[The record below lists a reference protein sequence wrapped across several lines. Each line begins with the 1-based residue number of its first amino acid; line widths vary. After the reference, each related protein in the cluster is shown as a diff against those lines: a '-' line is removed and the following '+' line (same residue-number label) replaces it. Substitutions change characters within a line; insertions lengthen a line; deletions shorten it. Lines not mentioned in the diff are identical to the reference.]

1 MPVGWGSGAL
11 GRTRGTRH
19 RQRQRRVLVLPTRN
33 AQQSQCGHSEVAGGT
48 RCCASGSGGCRAQ
61 ESGPGPGISPH
72 AAILLQGCGTA
83 SPGMRFDATAAR
95 SELLSPRAC
104 WLLLLL
110 SPGSWGSQPQPGGD
124 LSPWGPRDV
133 LVHVKQLPAHW
144 QQAGAGTHTKRTSSS
159 GTGAE

>member
-11 GRTRGTRH
+11 GRTRGTCDG
-19 RQRQRRVLVLPTRN
+19 QRQRRVLVLPTRN

-48 RCCASGSGGCRAQ
+48 QCCASESGGCRAQ

-83 SPGMRFDATAAR
+83 SPGVRFDATAAR
-95 SELLSPRAC
+95 SKLLSPRAC

-110 SPGSWGSQPQPGGD
+110 SPGSWGSQPQPEGD

-144 QQAGAGTHTKRTSSS
+144 QQVGAGTHTKRTSSS